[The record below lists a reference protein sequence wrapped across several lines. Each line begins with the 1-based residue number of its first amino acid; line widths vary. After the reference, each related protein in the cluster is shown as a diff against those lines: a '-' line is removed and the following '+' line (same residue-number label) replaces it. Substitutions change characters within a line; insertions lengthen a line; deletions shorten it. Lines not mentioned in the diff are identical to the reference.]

1 MDHSHFA
8 PYPPAVA
15 APSAYRTPYREQP
28 PARAIPFRF
37 TGNAQE
43 YFRIWI
49 VNVALTI
56 VTLGIYSAWAK
67 VRTKQYFYRNT
78 WIEDA
83 SFEYLADPVR
93 ILKGRLLM
101 AAVLGLVFATQFY
114 SLPLYVAL
122 AGLLTLLTP
131 WIVVKALAF
140 NARNSAYRNVR
151 FTFLGNTGEAYGV
164 YLGAALLYAMT
175 CGLAFPYAQW
185 RLTQFVMSRHL
196 FGDERF
202 AWRTKMGDYFK
213 IFLMTIALTLPVY
226 LVMFGVMG
234 AMAAL
239 EVAKVGSSIKALL
252 FVPIAVAYAG
262 LLIPAAYMRANIAN
276 AVYNGLSV
284 GPHNF
289 ESVQRTQDL
298 AKLYLTN
305 ALGVVF
311 SLGLL
316 TPWAMIRLAR
326 YRAEHLTLWAQGPL
340 HAGNF
345 DLFGA
350 PNAVGEAASDFG
362 DFGFDVGA

>member
-1 MDHSHFA
+1 MDQSHFA
-8 PYPPAVA
+8 PYPPAAA
-15 APSAYRTPYREQP
+15 APTAYRTPAWEPPPRE
-28 PARAIPFRF
+28 IPFRF
-37 TGNAQE
+37 TGDAQE

-78 WIEDA
+78 WLEDA
-83 SFEYLADPVR
+83 SFEYLADPLR

-101 AAVLGLVFATQFY
+101 AAVLGLLFATQFY
-114 SLPLYVAL
+114 SLPLYFGL
-122 AGLLTLLTP
+122 AIVLTLLTP

-151 FTFLGNTGEAYGV
+151 FGFIGNAGEAYGV
-164 YLGAALLYAMT
+164 YLSAVLLYLVT
-175 CGLAFPYAQW
+175 CGLGFPYAQW
-185 RLTQFVMSRHL
+185 RLTQFVVNRHL

-202 AWRTKMGDYFK
+202 AWHTRMGVYFAV
-213 IFLMTIALTLPVY
+213 FGVALAMSIPIY
-226 LVMFGVMG
+226 LVMAG
-234 AMAAL
+234 AMAGMAEL
-239 EVAKVGSSIKALL
+239 DGAWKGLVFIPFTLAYALL
-252 FVPIAVAYAG
+252 LVPMAYV
-262 LLIPAAYMRANIAN
+262 RANIAN

-284 GPHNF
+284 GPHGF
-289 ESVQRTQDL
+289 ESRQRTVDL

-305 ALGVVF
+305 ALAVVV

-316 TPWAMIRLAR
+316 TPWAMIRMAR
-326 YRAEHLTLWAQGPL
+326 YRAEHLTLWARGPL

-345 DLFGA
+345 DMLRD

-362 DFGFDVGA
+362 DFGFDVGV